1 MEHLRELRERR
12 GLYQKDVAAA
22 LKIDRTTYVKYETG
36 SSEPSFEILKR
47 IARFYEVP
55 IDYLLDYNQ
64 TSQKTKKK
72 PSLVLTK
79 EEERLIL
86 DYRNFNAKGREK
98 IREEVY
104 MMAVS
109 GIYKNSNDVSSLEA
123 QGGSL

>member
-47 IARFYEVP
+47 IARFYEVS

-86 DYRNFNAKGREK
+86 DYRNFNAKGQEK